1 MNLFA
6 PTLPEIPSKFGNVE
20 VRQNQRSRGLHAGVG
35 SLAGYD
41 YVLNA
46 YRGCAFG
53 CSYCYAAFFV
63 PDLDQRG
70 TWGNWIEVKTGVLDE
85 VEAAWQL
92 RGKRLYMSS
101 ATDPYQPIERQL
113 GLTRS
118 ILELLADPVRQP
130 MLTIQTR
137 GPLVTRD
144 IDLLKQLEHVRVS
157 MSITTDSEQIRKQF
171 EPGCASIPRRLEAVR
186 ELVAAGIRTR
196 VCVSPM
202 LPIENPEAFAE
213 TLMAT
218 GVDQVVTSPFHA
230 TARDYSANTR
240 EGALKIA
247 AAVGWKREN
256 YLETVT
262 RLRKCL
268 PILMSWEDADRRA
281 DARKSA

>member
-1 MNLFA
+1 
-6 PTLPEIPSKFGNVE
+6 
-20 VRQNQRSRGLHAGVG
+20 
-35 SLAGYD
+35 
-41 YVLNA
+41 
-46 YRGCAFG
+46 
-53 CSYCYAAFFV
+53 
-63 PDLDQRG
+63 
-70 TWGNWIEVKTGVLDE
+70 
-85 VEAAWQL
+85 
-92 RGKRLYMSS
+92 
-101 ATDPYQPIERQL
+101 
-113 GLTRS
+113 
-118 ILELLADPVRQP
+118 
-130 MLTIQTR
+130 
-137 GPLVTRD
+137 
-144 IDLLKQLEHVRVS
+144 
-157 MSITTDSEQIRKQF
+157 
-171 EPGCASIPRRLEAVR
+171 
-186 ELVAAGIRTR
+186 
-196 VCVSPM
+196 M